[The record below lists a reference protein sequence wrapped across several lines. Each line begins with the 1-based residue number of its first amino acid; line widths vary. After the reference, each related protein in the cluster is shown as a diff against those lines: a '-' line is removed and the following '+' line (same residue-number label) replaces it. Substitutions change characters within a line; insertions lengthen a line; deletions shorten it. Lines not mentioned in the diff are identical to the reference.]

1 MDNPL
6 ASVVVLTYNSSATV
20 LETLDSIK
28 DQTYEKIELIITD
41 DASKDNTV
49 YLCSEWIKNNSS
61 RFVNTYLISSD
72 VNLGTTANCNKGWK
86 ASSGDWVKLIAGD
99 DRLLPNCISDN
110 VSFIQKHKNAEIVFS
125 KLRLFGN
132 TIIPKKWICKDVGPF
147 FRGLTQRQL
156 AIRLYRGNF
165 LPASSAW
172 IKYSCLQKLGGY
184 DEQFRLLEDWPF
196 WMKAVSNG
204 VKLWFLD
211 KETVDYRF
219 SENSVSNS
227 ESSESLLDSD
237 TEKGIQLANEYIQQ
251 MGFGAWLFNKTKTL
265 KAQHSWGYLL
275 YAVNFINPFYY
286 EYRKSGNLFAEIRK
300 EVVEE

>member
-20 LETLDSIK
+20 LETLESIK
-28 DQTYEKIELIITD
+28 EQTYEKIELIITD

-49 YLCSEWIKNNSS
+49 SLCNKWIDANVERFVQAKVVTSKINTGISANANRGCFASQGEWIK
-61 RFVNTYLISSD
+61 I
-72 VNLGTTANCNKGWK
+72 
-86 ASSGDWVKLIAGD
+86 IAGD

-172 IKYSCLQKLGGY
+172 IKYSCLQKLGGF

-227 ESSESLLDSD
+227 ERSESLLDSD

-275 YAVNFINPFYY
+275 YAVNLVNPFYY